1 MKLAIIGAGISGL
14 YAAHR
19 LHAGYDMHVFE
30 AGSWPGG
37 HSHTIDIDLDG
48 QRIPVDTGFIVFNE
62 RNYPL
67 YSALLRKLGVASQAA
82 DMSFSFRCGHSN
94 LEYRGDATFDAI
106 FAQRRN
112 MLRPSFYRM
121 IADILRFNSA
131 ADQLVASPPGLS
143 LGDWLGAQGFGGP
156 VVHDY
161 LLPMASA
168 IWSAEPDHILE
179 FPACHFGH
187 FFRNHGL
194 LQVGNRPQWM
204 TVCGGS
210 RQYVRALIEPFHH
223 RVHLDTPVEW
233 VERHPDRVR
242 VKAAG
247 SEAAD
252 FDQVIFACHSDQAL
266 RLLRDP
272 TPAEVAILGA
282 ITYKDNDIVLHTDA
296 RLLPK
301 RQRAWASWNYHRHVK
316 GSRHGVSVTYN
327 MTRLQSLPTDTQV
340 LVTLNGHNAMSP
352 DTILYQTRYAHP
364 QFTIDSVA
372 AQRRREEI
380 SGHHRSW
387 YCGAYWGYGFHED
400 GVRSAETLCDIL
412 DARLGRT
419 ATSTKKG
426 ARDAQLHLSGTG

>member
-1 MKLAIIGAGISGL
+1 MKLAIIGGGISGL

-19 LHAGYDMHVFE
+19 LHAGHDLHVFE

-37 HSHTIDIDLDG
+37 HSHTVDIDLDG

-67 YSALLRKLGVASQAA
+67 YTALLRELGVASQAA

-121 IADILRFNSA
+121 IADILRFNRA
-131 ADQLVASPPGLS
+131 AGQLVASPPGLS
-143 LGDWLGAQGFGGP
+143 LGDWLTAQRFRGA

-161 LLPMASA
+161 LLPMAGA
-168 IWSAEPDHILE
+168 IWSAEPDRILE

-194 LQVGNRPQWM
+194 LQVDGRPQWM

-210 RQYVRALIEPFHH
+210 RQYVRALIQPFHD

-266 RLLRDP
+266 HLLRDP
-272 TPAEVAILGA
+272 TPAERTILGA
-282 ITYKDNDIVLHTDA
+282 ITYQDNDIVLHTDA
-296 RLLPK
+296 RLLPQ
-301 RQRAWASWNYHRHVK
+301 RQRAWASWNYHRHAK
-316 GSRHGVSVTYN
+316 GGGGGVSVTYN
-327 MTRLQSLPTDTQV
+327 MTRLQSLPTDRQV
-340 LVTLNGHNAMSP
+340 LVTLNSRNAMDP
-352 DTILYQTRYAHP
+352 DSILYETRYAHP
-364 QFTIDSVA
+364 LFTMDSFA
-372 AQRRREEI
+372 AQARRDEI

-400 GVRSAETLCDIL
+400 GVHSAETLCDAL
-412 DARLGRT
+412 EARLGGAT
-419 ATSTKKG
+419 AAAMKG
-426 ARDAQLHLSGTG
+426 ARDAQLHLPGAG